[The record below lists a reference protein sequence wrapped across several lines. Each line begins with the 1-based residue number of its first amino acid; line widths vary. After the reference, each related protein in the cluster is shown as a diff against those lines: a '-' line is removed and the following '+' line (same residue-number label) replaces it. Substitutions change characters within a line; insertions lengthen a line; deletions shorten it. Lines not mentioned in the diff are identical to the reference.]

1 MGRGTSTFFSCSI
14 TTSLGSVTRHGIVVS
29 VISVRKMNSSS
40 GSTGRKPTEGS
51 ARGRPK
57 NVSQRSWVS
66 GSSLICS
73 VTLNKSLPSLPLS
86 LLSTEEACSQRSLLA
101 LAFDMDSISLRKKI
115 SHKLKDSWYLSLEN
129 GEDGMWRPRGC
140 ILEPVENAAFLG
152 TRNGMDWQTADKY
165 PDPGVGVDILLDRAR
180 LDSLIH
186 LHF

>member
-1 MGRGTSTFFSCSI
+1 M
-14 TTSLGSVTRHGIVVS
+14 
-29 VISVRKMNSSS
+29 
-40 GSTGRKPTEGS
+40 
-51 ARGRPK
+51 
-57 NVSQRSWVS
+57 SQRSWVS

-73 VTLNKSLPSLPLS
+73 ITLNKSLPSLPLS

-101 LAFDMDSISLRKKI
+101 LAFDMDSISLRNKI

-129 GEDGMWRPRGC
+129 GEDGMWRPRGY
-140 ILEPVENAAFLG
+140 ILEPAENAAFLG
-152 TRNGMDWQTADKY
+152 TRNGMDWQT